1 MAQIKN
7 VGVPNKTELAP
18 NGLPSN
24 ELSVGLDKSNFVH

>member
-24 ELSVGLDKSNFVH
+24 ELSVGLDKSNVVH